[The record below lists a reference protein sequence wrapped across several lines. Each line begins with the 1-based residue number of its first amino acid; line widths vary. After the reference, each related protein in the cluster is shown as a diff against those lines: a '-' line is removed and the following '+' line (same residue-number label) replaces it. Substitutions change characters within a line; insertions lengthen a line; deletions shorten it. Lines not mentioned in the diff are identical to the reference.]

1 MDNQS
6 KGYRNILIAVAWPYV
21 NGEIH
26 IGHLAGYLLP
36 ADISARYH
44 RLIGDNVLMVSGSDC
59 HGTPITV
66 EADKKGQKPQ
76 EIADQYHAKDVHLF
90 KEVLKLTYDLYTR
103 TDTAHHIKVT
113 QDFFVKMFEEGY
125 IYIAATNQYYSD
137 QENRF
142 LPDRYVEG
150 ICPFCNFNNA
160 RSDQCDNCGK
170 FLDQGELI
178 SPISKISKSTVYLK
192 ETQHYFVDWLKLAP
206 QISKFVDEKGKNW
219 KEWIFQETKGWLAEG
234 LKARPVSRDIDWGVP
249 IPIDRM
255 PKNAI
260 IEHVENKRLY
270 VWFDAVI
277 GYYSASLLWANENNK
292 DWQPFWYDEI
302 AASNH
307 QTIKHYYFM
316 GKDNL
321 AFHTMLW
328 PGKLIAFDKKLHLP
342 DMESINMFLNLDG
355 KQFSKS
361 RGVVIDSKKLIEKFG
376 NDKVRFYLTY
386 IMPEFKDSS
395 FSWSDF
401 QLRVNNILIGN
412 FGNLIHRTLSIF
424 FNNQFDLTPKT
435 FKLDLDVEQEIAS
448 SLAKVNSYLE
458 NCEFKNYLDTI
469 LQLSAFGNK
478 YFDYHKIWQLAKTT
492 TAEFNLKIYNLLA
505 IIIACEILSQ
515 PLLIELNDQFS
526 KLLGITFNPNWPDQ
540 ESFLTEIETIIKQI
554 KLNQKPFP
562 IYTRIEELD
571 LNFD

>member
-36 ADISARYH
+36 ADIAARYH
-44 RLIGDNVLMVSGSDC
+44 RFIGDNVLMVSGSDC

-76 EIADQYHAKDVHLF
+76 EIADEYHAKDVVLF
-90 KEVLKLTYDLYTR
+90 KDVLKLTYDLYTR
-103 TDTAHHIKVT
+103 TDTNHHIKIT
-113 QDFFVKMFEEGY
+113 QDFFVKMYDEGY
-125 IYIAATNQYYSD
+125 IYIDRTEQYYSD

-150 ICPFCNFNNA
+150 SCPFCNFNNA

-178 SPISKISKSTVYLK
+178 NPISKISKSTVYLK
-192 ETQHYFVDWLKLAP
+192 TTEHYFVDWAKLAP
-206 QISKFVDEKGKNW
+206 DIEKFVDKNGPNW
-219 KEWIFQETKGWLAEG
+219 KEWVFQETKGWLAEG

-249 IPIDRM
+249 IPIDRI
-255 PKNAI
+255 PKDAI

-277 GYYSASLLWANENNK
+277 GYYSASLLWAQQNNM
-292 DWQPFWYDEI
+292 DWQPFWLDEI
-302 AASNH
+302 AHKNN

-342 DMESINMFLNLDG
+342 DVESINMFLNLEG

-361 RGVVIDSKKLIEKFG
+361 RGVVIDSKKFVEKFG

-386 IMPEFKDSS
+386 IMPEVKDSS

-412 FGNLIHRTLSIF
+412 FGNLIHRTLSIY
-424 FNNQFDLTPKT
+424 FNNLFDLTTETLILEPE
-435 FKLDLDVEQEIAS
+435 VEQEITQS
-448 SLAKVNSYLE
+448 YETVNSYLE

-469 LQLSAFGNK
+469 LQLSAFGNR
-478 YFDYHKIWQLAKTT
+478 YFDYHKIWQLAKINST
-492 TAEFNLKIYNLLA
+492 EFEQKIYNLFA
-505 IIIACEILSQ
+505 IILACGIFSQ
-515 PLLIELNDQFS
+515 PLLIELNE
-526 KLLGITFNPNWPDQ
+526 KLPNLLGITLNAKWPNQ
-540 ESFLTEIETIIKQI
+540 QSILTEIRAKIKQI
-554 KLNQKPFP
+554 KLNQKPYPLF
-562 IYTRIEELD
+562 TRIEDTD
-571 LNFD
+571 LNLD